1 MTDWIA
7 LYLRLATVLTPVMV
21 CVGAGAF
28 WGLRGNEFPGQFIG
42 RFTTGVTVPALVF
55 HTLSTTT
62 LDSAILMQ
70 VGLAGVVGLLV
81 CGVVG
86 AGVLRLAGMPV
97 APLVPSVVFP
107 NAGNLGLPM
116 AHLAFGDNGLA
127 VAIAIFTVCSLMQHT
142 GTQWW
147 FNRVSGHHAT
157 GGRRGGSQGVILACL
172 VALGLRY
179 AAVDIPVPILDSAK
193 LLGSLAV
200 PLMLI
205 SLGYALV
212 TVTRNNLGQGC
223 VIGFTRLGVGLVV
236 GLLVMW
242 VFNLPAE
249 VAAVIQLQF
258 MMPVAVVSYLYS
270 DHYSRFGPVVAGA
283 VVVSTL
289 VFLLVAP
296 VLLWWAERLG

>member
-1 MTDWIA
+1 
-7 LYLRLATVLTPVMV
+7 
-21 CVGAGAF
+21 
-28 WGLRGNEFPGQFIG
+28 
-42 RFTTGVTVPALVF
+42 
-55 HTLSTTT
+55 
-62 LDSAILMQ
+62 
-70 VGLAGVVGLLV
+70 
-81 CGVVG
+81 
-86 AGVLRLAGMPV
+86 
-97 APLVPSVVFP
+97 
-107 NAGNLGLPM
+107 
-116 AHLAFGDNGLA
+116 
-127 VAIAIFTVCSLMQHT
+127 
-142 GTQWW
+142 
-147 FNRVSGHHAT
+147 
-157 GGRRGGSQGVILACL
+157 
-172 VALGLRY
+172 
-179 AAVDIPVPILDSAK
+179 
-193 LLGSLAV
+193 
-200 PLMLI
+200 MLI

-223 VIGFTRLGVGLVV
+223 VIGFTRLGVGLVA